1 MLEARSLICGG
12 EHNIDFVIQCLLGVR
27 ELETE
32 VYLALLE
39 EPGTPNQLS
48 ERLGK
53 SRSLI
58 QRALQNLLG
67 FGLAYRKPVRRR
79 RGRAY
84 EYAAVSKEETKKMMG
99 DALKKWSEAIEK
111 TIEEW

>member
-1 MLEARSLICGG
+1 MMEARSLICSG
-12 EHNIDFVIQCLLGVR
+12 EDSIEFVMQCLLGIR
-27 ELETE
+27 ELEVE
-32 VYLALLE
+32 LYLALLE
-39 EPGTPNQLS
+39 EPGTPSELS

-67 FGLAYRKPVRRR
+67 FGLAYRKPVRRQ

-84 EYAAVSKEETKKMMG
+84 IYAAVPKEEAKKVMRK
-99 DALKKWSEAIEK
+99 ALKKWYETVERA
-111 TIEEW
+111 IEEW

>member
-1 MLEARSLICGG
+1 MLEARSIICGG
-12 EHNIDFVIQCLLGVR
+12 EQNIEFVIQCLLGIR

-32 VYLALLE
+32 VYFALLE
-39 EPGTPNQLS
+39 EPGTPNELS
-48 ERLGK
+48 GRLGK

-67 FGLAYRKPVRRR
+67 FGLAYRKPVRGK

-84 EYAAVSKEETKKMMG
+84 EYAAVSKAETKKIMTQ
-99 DALKKWSEAIEK
+99 ALKKWAGAIEK
-111 TIEEW
+111 TIAEW